1 MFIFF
6 VGFMYGTTVF
16 DKDGISAAVVM
27 AEMASYLNRQGLT
40 LTEQLNNLY
49 KRFVIVSLLM
59 FMQSYIALIA
69 LIYGLP
75 LRKSVHQYTIAT

>member
-1 MFIFF
+1 
-6 VGFMYGTTVF
+6 MYGTTVF

-27 AEMASYLNRQGLT
+27 AEMACYLNRQGLT

-59 FMQSYIALIA
+59 FMQSYRCLVLNCINLWT
-69 LIYGLP
+69 P
-75 LRKSVHQYTIAT
+75 TP

>member
-1 MFIFF
+1 MFISF

-59 FMQSYIALIA
+59 FMQSYRCLVLNCINLWT
-69 LIYGLP
+69 P
-75 LRKSVHQYTIAT
+75 TP